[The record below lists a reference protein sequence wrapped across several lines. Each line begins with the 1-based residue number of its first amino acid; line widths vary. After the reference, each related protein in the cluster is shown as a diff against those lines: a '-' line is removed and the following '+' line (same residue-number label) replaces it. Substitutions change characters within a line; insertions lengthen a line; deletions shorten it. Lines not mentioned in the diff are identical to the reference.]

1 LIAFLSKK
9 CYAQKK
15 KIVIELNIRIKE
27 RNKGDD
33 YYENYESSEV

>member
-1 LIAFLSKK
+1 LLFLVKNAILK
-9 CYAQKK
+9 KK